1 MLRGLP
7 DDRRI
12 GVGVVNQKTQSLETV
27 DQIVAKAE
35 KAIRLFGAER
45 LLLTPDCG
53 FATFADNPIVSAT
66 LAEHK
71 LAEPSP
77 RPRPFF
83 ATGTAYRFL
92 V

>member
-12 GVGVVNQKTQSLETV
+12 GIGVVNQKTQSLETV

-53 FATFADNPIVSAT
+53 FATFADNPIASAT

-71 LAEPSP
+71 LTAITQA
-77 RPRPFF
+77 
-83 ATGTAYRFL
+83 ATILRDRHGL
-92 V
+92 